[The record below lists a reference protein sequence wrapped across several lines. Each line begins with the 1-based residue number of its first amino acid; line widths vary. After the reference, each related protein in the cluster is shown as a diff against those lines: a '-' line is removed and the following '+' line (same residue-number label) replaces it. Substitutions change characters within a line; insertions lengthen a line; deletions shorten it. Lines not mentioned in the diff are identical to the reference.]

1 MCVSMTCMCVS
12 MTCMCVSMTCMRND
26 VLACAHDWVQAIV
39 DQVVRSAAGDVRLDD
54 VADDDVRACVRD

>member
-1 MCVSMTCMCVS
+1 
-12 MTCMCVSMTCMRND
+12 MRHD

-54 VADDDVRACVRD
+54 VADDDVRACVRDGFRQLLIKL